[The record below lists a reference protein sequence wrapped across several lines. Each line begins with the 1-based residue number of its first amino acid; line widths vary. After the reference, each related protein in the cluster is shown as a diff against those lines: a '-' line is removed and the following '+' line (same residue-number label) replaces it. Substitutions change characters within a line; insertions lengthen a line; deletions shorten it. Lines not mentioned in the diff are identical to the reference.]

1 MSILRELKF
10 LMAMT
15 SFAAQTLAAQ
25 NLDVL
30 SLENCCPMVELRQ
43 YTWHPGKRDVLIDL
57 FDREFVESTAG
68 HF

>member
-15 SFAAQTLAAQ
+15 SFAAQTFAAQ
-25 NLDVL
+25 NPDVL

-43 YTWHPGKRDVLIDL
+43 
-57 FDREFVESTAG
+57 
-68 HF
+68 